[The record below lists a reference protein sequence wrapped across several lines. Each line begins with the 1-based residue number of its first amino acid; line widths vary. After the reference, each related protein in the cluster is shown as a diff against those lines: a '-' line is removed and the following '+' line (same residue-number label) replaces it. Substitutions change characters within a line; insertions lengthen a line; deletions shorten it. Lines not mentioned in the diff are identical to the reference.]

1 MRIDS
6 HQHFWRY
13 DATRDAWITDAMGV
27 LQRDFLPEHLT
38 PELSANGIDATVA
51 VQADQ
56 SEDETN
62 FLLSL
67 CHENRAEGDPY
78 IAGVVGWV
86 DLRAANLP
94 RRLEHFSQFEKLRG
108 FRHIVQGEA
117 DDRFLLRDDFC
128 RGISRL
134 GEFGFTYDILIYARQ
149 LPAAVEFVERFPD
162 QPFVVDHIAKPA
174 IAAGEGASFSIDGW
188 ERNLRAIA
196 ANPNVFCKL
205 SGLITE
211 ADWSNWNA
219 ELLQPYL
226 EIAFDA
232 FGADRLMFGSD
243 WPVCLL
249 AGSYHRV
256 KRLVADFLRDRPAAE
271 QSKIFGDN
279 AARFYGLKVRHG
291 LTA

>member
-1 MRIDS
+1 MQIDS

-13 DATRDAWITDAMGV
+13 DAARDAWITDEMRV
-27 LQRDFLPEHLT
+27 LQRDFLPEHLG
-38 PELSANGIDATVA
+38 PELRANGMDATVA

-56 SEDETN
+56 SEDETT
-62 FLLSL
+62 FLLGL
-67 CHENRAEGDPY
+67 AEREPF
-78 IAGVVGWV
+78 IAGVIGWV
-86 DLRAANLP
+86 DLRAPNLP
-94 RRLEHFSQFEKLRG
+94 ERLEYFSQFEKLRG

-134 GEFGFTYDILIYARQ
+134 REFGFTYDILIYARQ
-149 LPAAVEFVERFPD
+149 LPAVVEFVERFPG

-174 IAAGEGASFSIDGW
+174 IATGEIDGW
-188 ERNLRAIA
+188 ERNLRAVA

-211 ADWSNWNA
+211 ADWNHWDA
-219 ELLQPYL
+219 ELLEPYL
-226 EIAFDA
+226 EIALDA

-249 AGSYHRV
+249 AGSYDRV
-256 KRLVADFLRDRPAAE
+256 KGLVADFVRGWPEAE
-271 QSKIFGDN
+271 QSKIFGET

-291 LTA
+291 LTTQR

>member
-1 MRIDS
+1 MQIDS

-13 DATRDAWITDAMGV
+13 DAVRDAWITDAMRV

-38 PELSANGIDATVA
+38 PELRANRIDATVA

-67 CHENRAEGDPY
+67 CHQDRAEYEPS

-94 RRLEHFSQFEKLRG
+94 HRLEHFSQFEKLRG
-108 FRHIVQGEA
+108 FRHIVQAEA

-128 RGISRL
+128 RGVSRL
-134 GEFGFTYDILIYARQ
+134 REFGFTYDILIYARQ

-174 IAAGEGASFSIDGW
+174 IAAGEIDSW

-196 ANPNVFCKL
+196 AHPNVFCKL

-211 ADWSNWNA
+211 ADWSDWTA
-219 ELLQPYL
+219 ELLRPYL
-226 EIAFDA
+226 EIALDA
-232 FGADRLMFGSD
+232 FGVDRLMFGSD

-256 KRLVADFLRDRPAAE
+256 KALIADFVRDRSAGE
-271 QSKIFGDN
+271 REKIFGDN